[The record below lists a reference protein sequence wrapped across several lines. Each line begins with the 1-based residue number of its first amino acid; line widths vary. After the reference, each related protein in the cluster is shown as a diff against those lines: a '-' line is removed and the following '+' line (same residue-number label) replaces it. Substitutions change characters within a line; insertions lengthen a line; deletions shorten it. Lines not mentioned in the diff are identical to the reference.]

1 MILRL
6 IQNEPVA
13 VAEVVAIFLLILV
26 CVIVV
31 MYMRMGKMRKAL
43 EAQFQRV
50 MVDTAVAFAQFDIT
64 EDRFMKGSAYFKK
77 LAAQS
82 AVPKESQMIVEAAK
96 HLIMPEDNATYI
108 EFMQPHILQQK
119 FNSGLT
125 DDRIELREINAR
137 GEACW
142 IEAVVFLDKGVT
154 DNHLICYHKI
164 RDISSRKDYEL
175 KLKEQAEH
183 DGLTGLYNRRTF
195 EDKSMALLQDRR
207 GAKSTNFAFLI
218 LDIDAFKEIN
228 DTYGHKEGDEAL
240 KLVGNVLRN
249 SFRESD
255 IVARMG
261 GDEFTVLM
269 YNVATREDVAK
280 KAQQIIDAMDRAY
293 ADKKIACPVTVS
305 IGMEF
310 FAKTDNT
317 YDQAYKKADRA
328 LYKAKDEGKR
338 CFEFYE

>member
-31 MYMRMGKMRKAL
+31 MYMKMAKMRKAL

-64 EDRFMKGSAYFKK
+64 EDRFIKGSSYFKK

-82 AVPKESQMIVEAAK
+82 AEPKGSQMIVEAAK
-96 HLIMPEDNATYI
+96 HLIMPEDNAAYI
-108 EFMQPHILQQK
+108 EFMQPHTLQQK

-125 DDRIELREINAR
+125 DDRIELKGINNR
-137 GEACW
+137 GKACW
-142 IEAVVFLDKGVT
+142 IEVVVFLDKGVT
-154 DNHLICYHKI
+154 DNHLICYHMI

-195 EDKSMALLQDRR
+195 EDKSMALLQERR
-207 GAKSTNFAFLI
+207 GAKNINLAFLI

-228 DTYGHKEGDEAL
+228 DTYGHQEGDEAL
-240 KLVGNVLRN
+240 KLVGSVLQKN
-249 SFRESD
+249 FRESD

-269 YNVATREDVAK
+269 NNVASREDVAK
-280 KAQQIIDAMDRAY
+280 KARQIIDAMDQAY
-293 ADKKIACPVTVS
+293 ADKKITCPVTVS

-310 FAKTDNT
+310 FAKSDNT
-317 YDQAYKKADRA
+317 YDQAYKKTDRA
-328 LYKAKDEGKR
+328 LYKAKGAGKR

>member
-1 MILRL
+1 M
-6 IQNEPVA
+6 A
-13 VAEVVAIFLLILV
+13 VFLLILV

-31 MYMRMGKMRKAL
+31 MYMKMAKMRRAL

-50 MVDTAVAFAQFDIT
+50 MVDTAVAFAEFDVT
-64 EDRFMKGSAYFKK
+64 EDKFIKGSAYFKK
-77 LAAQS
+77 LAEQNNN
-82 AVPKESQMIVEAAK
+82 PKGSQIIVEAAK
-96 HLIMPEDNATYI
+96 HLFAPEDSPKYV
-108 EFMQPHILQQK
+108 EFMQPHTLQHK

-125 DDRIELREINAR
+125 DDRIESKGINAK
-137 GEACW
+137 GETCW
-142 IEAVVFLDKGVT
+142 VEIVVFLDKGVT
-154 DNHLICYHKI
+154 DNHLICYHMI
-164 RDISSRKDYEL
+164 LDISTRKNYEL
-175 KLKEQAEH
+175 QLKEQAEH

-207 GAKSTNFAFLI
+207 GARNTNFAFLI

-228 DTYGHKEGDEAL
+228 DTYGHQEGDAAL
-240 KLVGNVLRN
+240 KLVGKILHKN
-249 SFRESD
+249 FRESD

-269 YNVATREDVAK
+269 YNVATREDVSR
-280 KAQQIIDAMDRAY
+280 KAQQVIDALDKAY
-293 ADKKIACPVTVS
+293 AEQQIACPVTVS

-310 FAKTDNT
+310 FSKSDNT

-328 LYKAKDEGKR
+328 LYKAKDAGKR

>member
-6 IQNEPVA
+6 IQNEPAA
-13 VAEVVAIFLLILV
+13 VAEVVTVFLLILF

-31 MYMRMGKMRKAL
+31 MYTKMAKMRKEL

-50 MVDTAVAFAQFDIT
+50 MVDSAVAFAEFDVT
-64 EDRFMKGSAYFKK
+64 EDKFIKGSVYFKK

-82 AVPKESQMIVEAAK
+82 AALKGSQMIVEAAK
-96 HLIMPEDNATYI
+96 HLIAPEDNAAYI
-108 EFMQPHILQQK
+108 EFMQPHTLQHK
-119 FNSGLT
+119 FHSGLT
-125 DDRIELREINAR
+125 DDRMEMKGINAR
-137 GEACW
+137 GKSCW
-142 IEAVVFLDKGVT
+142 IEIVVFLEKGVI
-154 DNHLICYHKI
+154 DNHLICYHMI
-164 RDISSRKDYEL
+164 RDISSRKNYEL
-175 KLKEQAEH
+175 QLKEQAEH

-207 GAKSTNFAFLI
+207 AAKNTNFAFMI

-228 DTYGHKEGDEAL
+228 DTYGHQEGDAAL
-240 KLVGNVLRN
+240 KLVGSVLQK
-249 SFRESD
+249 SFRETD

-280 KAQQIIDAMDRAY
+280 KARQIIEAMDQAY
-293 ADKKIACPVTVS
+293 EAKKITCPVTVS
-305 IGMEF
+305 IGVEF
-310 FAKTDNT
+310 FAKSNNT

-328 LYKAKDEGKR
+328 LYKAKAAGKR